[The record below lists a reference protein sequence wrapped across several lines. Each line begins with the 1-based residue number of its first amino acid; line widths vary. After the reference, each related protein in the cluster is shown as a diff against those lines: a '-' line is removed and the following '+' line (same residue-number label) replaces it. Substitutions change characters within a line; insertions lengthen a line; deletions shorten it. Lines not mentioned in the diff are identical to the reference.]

1 MTESYENA
9 IMKSF
14 TICAEISL
22 GCAVESINYFDKLT
36 DSDE

>member
-1 MTESYENA
+1 MTESCEDT
-9 IMKSF
+9 IKKSF
-14 TICAEISL
+14 TICAEISP